1 MREME
6 LKLLIIEYN
15 KASQLDRSFS
25 NTKLSSEKRD
35 YLGNDFWKFV
45 LH

>member
-1 MREME
+1 MNEDILNMRKME

-25 NTKLSSEKRD
+25 NFSL
-35 YLGNDFWKFV
+35 
-45 LH
+45 LHWFNER